1 MRVRKL
7 VDNIKKVAFITE
19 PRKHKALK
27 FVLENYISILP
38 EEWDF
43 VINHGTDNLDYIKTV
58 IDSSS
63 IISLASSKSRITF
76 KNLNVSNLEHED
88 ESHLSK
94 TEKFW
99 DELGGDLLLKFE
111 CDTMLCPTSEYKVED
126 FEHFDF
132 IGGYWG
138 AQLYQPIDDLYPSL
152 KPGGA
157 YSPPYKGPQVLPMN
171 GALSLRKRDVMID
184 IIRKHLNEYTA
195 LDKPYVDDYF
205 FSEYVTKPT
214 TREVITFS
222 IDNGYVSPLDMK
234 APFGVH
240 KPWNN
245 KGGAWDDIKSV
256 CEGIET
262 LRNLQIIEET

>member
-1 MRVRKL
+1 MS
-7 VDNIKKVAFITE
+7 NINKVAFITE

-27 FVLENYISILP
+27 FVLENYMSILP
-38 EEWDF
+38 EEWSF
-43 VINHGTDNLDYIKTV
+43 VINHGTENLDYIKSV

-63 IISLASSKSRITF
+63 IISDMSSNNKITF
-76 KNLNVSNLEHED
+76 NNLNVENLKHED
-88 ESHLSK
+88 ESYLSK

-99 DELGGDLLLKFE
+99 DGLGGDLLLKFE
-111 CDTMLCPTSEYKVED
+111 CDTMLCPNSEYKVSD
-126 FEHFDF
+126 FEKHDF

-138 AQLYQPIDDLYPSL
+138 AQLYQPLDYLYPNL

-157 YSPPYKGPQVLPMN
+157 YSPPYNGPQVLPMN

-184 IIRKHLNEYTA
+184 IIRNHLDEYTA
-195 LDKPYVDDYF
+195 SDKPYVDDYF

-240 KPWNN
+240 KPWAN
-245 KGGAWDDIKSV
+245 KGGAWDNIKSV
-256 CEGIET
+256 CDGVQT
-262 LRNLQIIEET
+262 LQNLQKIEEI